1 MVKFTIDSKQN
12 CKKIVQIIQN
22 KYPRCASGT
31 IHRALRNKDIK
42 VNGKRIKDNVEV
54 YEEDEIEVYIT
65 DELLSGSNSKIST
78 HKIAKKNISYEDE
91 NILIYNKPQELEVQG
106 SKNEPGLEELIYDYL
121 KEKTPNEKVFL
132 KACHR
137 LDRNTS
143 GLVIFAKNKEAEEI
157 MLSMIKDRVVKKYY
171 KAQVYG
177 IPKNKAMTLKAYL
190 FKDSKRSMAVISESP
205 KKGYQEIIT
214 KYRVLEADKQNKTA
228 IIEVELITGKTHQI
242 RAHMA
247 HYGYPIIGD
256 GKYGINQVNK
266 SFKKKYQELMAYKIV
281 FENAYGI
288 LEYLKGKKIEI

>member
-1 MVKFTIDSKQN
+1 MIRINVDSKLSG
-12 CKKIVQIIQN
+12 KKIVTIIQN
-22 KYPRCASGT
+22 KYPKCALGT

-42 VNGKRIKDNVEV
+42 VNGTRVKDNVEV
-54 YEEDEIEVYIT
+54 YDDDELEIYIT
-65 DELLSGSNSKIST
+65 DELLNGLNSKIPT
-78 HKIAKKNISYEDE
+78 HKIVKKNITYEDD

-106 SKNEPGLEELIYDYL
+106 KKDEPGLEELLYDYL

-137 LDRNTS
+137 LDRNTN
-143 GLVIFAKNKEAEEI
+143 GLVIFAKNKNAEET
-157 MLSMIKDRVVKKYY
+157 MLSMIKDRIVKKYY

-190 FKDSKRSMAVISESP
+190 FKDSKRSMVVVSDSP
-205 KKGYQEIIT
+205 KRGYQEIIT
-214 KYRVLEADKQNKTA
+214 KYRVIEADKQNKTA
-228 IIEVELITGKTHQI
+228 IIEVELITGRTHQI

-266 SFKKKYQELMAYKIV
+266 AFKKKYQELEAYKIV
-281 FENAYGI
+281 FEDAYDE
-288 LEYLKGKKIEI
+288 LEYLKNKKIEI